1 MIPLPMIQSFAS
13 FPKAAQKL
21 ILATEQLIAERGV
34 DGTSVRE
41 ILRRSGQKNNSA
53 IYLYFGTREKLIDTA
68 FDIRQG
74 EVEAARQAMLMR
86 LGRLPEDTLDL
97 LRLLLMPILDAFD
110 RQQRTIFAQF
120 LLHLILHDP
129 NSSMFTVER
138 RPPTT
143 NLLMAALRASR
154 PELSDQMLR
163 FRVVMSTTMFLQAIV
178 YCYTP
183 TEAASLPVDDAFWA
197 DLVLSLH
204 AAMVSP
210 ARGGG
215 GLEPGGLSSVQTQS
229 ARPE

>member
-1 MIPLPMIQSFAS
+1 MAQRFDS

-34 DGTSVRE
+34 LGTSVRE

-53 IYLYFGTREKLIDTA
+53 IYLYFGTRENLIDTA

-74 EVEAARQAMLMR
+74 EVEAARQAMLAR
-86 LGRLPEDTLDL
+86 LGRLPEDTLGL
-97 LRLLLMPILDAFD
+97 LELLLMPILDAFD
-110 RQQRTIFAQF
+110 PYERTIFAQF
-120 LLHLILHDP
+120 LLHLLLHDP

-138 RPPTT
+138 RPATT
-143 NLLMAALRASR
+143 NVLMAALRTSR
-154 PELSDQMLR
+154 PELSDALLR
-163 FRVVMSTTMFLQAIV
+163 FRVVMTTTMFLQAIV
-178 YCYTP
+178 YSYTP
-183 TEAASLPVDDAFWA
+183 NEAANVKVDEAFWG

-215 GLEPGGLSSVQTQS
+215 ATPVNI
-229 ARPE
+229 